1 MNLQNNVFTIGGGSS
16 TTFSGA
22 IIGTG
27 GSLVKTGSA
36 TLTLSGVNTFTAG
49 VTLNQGTIQLGN
61 NQAFGIGA
69 LLMSGGRVSSDS
81 GTARSLSNALT
92 LSGTIG
98 FGSVA
103 NAGTLTMGGAV
114 TLASNVALTV
124 DSAVALNGVVSGA
137 LDSTR
142 PGPASSRWLE

>member
-1 MNLQNNVFTIGGGSS
+1 VNAGTLTLSGGNALPDASAITVSAAGILKLANSESVGGLDGSGTVNLQNNVLTIGGGSS

-49 VTLNQGTIQLGN
+49 TTLSQGTIQVGN

-69 LLMSGGRVSSDS
+69 MVMSGGRVSSDS
-81 GTARSLSNALT
+81 ATARSLSNALT
-92 LSGTIG
+92 LSLV
-98 FGSVA
+98 GSD
-103 NAGTLTMGGAV
+103 GM
-114 TLASNVALTV
+114 
-124 DSAVALNGVVSGA
+124 VV
-137 LDSTR
+137 
-142 PGPASSRWLE
+142 WW